1 MNDMSEQLP
10 EKKDFC
16 CHDTVTMDLSRDNRD
31 NYAPVRYNAMKH
43 GVLST
48 LTVLPHE
55 DGAAFSALRA
65 ALVEEHQP
73 LGPTELHLVEDGG
86 VRHGPPAPD
95 PRAASAVRRF
105 GLLGRVPGPSPEVTS

>member
-1 MNDMSEQLP
+1 MDVIERD
-10 EKKDFC
+10 KD
-16 CHDTVTMDLSRDNRD
+16 DETAVVPRNTTPDS
-31 NYAPVRYNAMKH
+31 YAPVRYNAMKH

-73 LGPTELHLVEDGG
+73 LGPTELHLDEDLAHHSPPSDRVAEVSGG
-86 VRHGPPAPD
+86 A
-95 PRAASAVRRF
+95 
-105 GLLGRVPGPSPEVTS
+105 